1 MDFVTILGSMNV
13 LIALAAVICLILAFC
28 GLIAW
33 MHKSKIRKTN
43 EKAAS
48 DWENDFLTYR

>member
-1 MDFVTILGSMNV
+1 MDFVTILASINV
-13 LIALAAVICLILAFC
+13 LIAFAAVIGLILAFC

-33 MHKSKIRKTN
+33 MHKRNIRKAN

-48 DWENDFLTYR
+48 DGENDFLTYR